1 MNFRFKTCLQNT
13 AIVIPIPI
21 LPHSNY
27 FRVIKFIVLMPD
39 IARPFLLHPLFFQNF
54 LTLESAYQP
63 EITFDI
69 LIRITLNL

>member
-1 MNFRFKTCLQNT
+1 
-13 AIVIPIPI
+13 
-21 LPHSNY
+21 
-27 FRVIKFIVLMPD
+27 MPD

-69 LIRITLNL
+69 LIRITLNLYINLNITDIFDWIFLLRNMVCISFYSDLYVAK